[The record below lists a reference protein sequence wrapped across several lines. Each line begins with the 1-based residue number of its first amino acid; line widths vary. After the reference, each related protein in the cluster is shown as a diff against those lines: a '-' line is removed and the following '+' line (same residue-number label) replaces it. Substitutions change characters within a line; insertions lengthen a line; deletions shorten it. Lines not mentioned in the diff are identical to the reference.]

1 MAPHRIR
8 RYQESDWEGVLDLFQ
23 KGLDEYSSPTF
34 HYLLGL
40 PRVLVPLLGGPL
52 ALLLVSGSWLLA
64 LAACLTL
71 LAALRFIAK
80 YPWTSFGVTAL
91 NTDMSDITQTYFSE
105 RGSCFW
111 VVECEGQVVGMVG
124 CLPAEEPALR
134 RKRLQLLHLFVALEH
149 RGRGVAKALTRTVLQ
164 FAREQAYQEVVLSTS
179 RLQRSALGLYRG
191 LGFQETHECY
201 YSWIWRLVAIPGV
214 HFLYRLKQPGGP

>member
-8 RYQESDWEGVLDLFQ
+8 RYQESDREGVLDLFW
-23 KGLDEYSSPTF
+23 KGLDEYTSPTF
-34 HYLLGL
+34 HYLLRL

-52 ALLLVSGSWLLA
+52 ALLLVSGSWVLA
-64 LAACLTL
+64 LVTCLTL

-80 YPWTSFGVTAL
+80 YPWTSFGVITL

-124 CLPAEEPALR
+124 CLPAEESALH

-149 RGRGVAKALTRTVLQ
+149 RGQGMAKALTRTVLQ
-164 FAREQAYQEVVLSTS
+164 FARDQGYQEVALSTS
-179 RLQRSALGLYRG
+179 RLQPSALGLYQG
-191 LGFQETHECY
+191 LGFQETHEFY
-201 YSWIWRLVAIPGV
+201 YSWIWRLIAVPGV
-214 HFLYRLKQPGGP
+214 YFLYRLRQPRGP